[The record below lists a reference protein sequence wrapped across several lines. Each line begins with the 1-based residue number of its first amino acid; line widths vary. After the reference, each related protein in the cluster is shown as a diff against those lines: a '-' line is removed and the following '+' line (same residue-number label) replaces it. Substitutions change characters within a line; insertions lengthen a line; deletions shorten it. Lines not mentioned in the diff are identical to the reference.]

1 MCFARRSQG
10 GTNSRTDLSANRFGI
25 PWFRAGRRMKDK
37 SDVYSVIKDGNYLTY
52 EKY

>member
-1 MCFARRSQG
+1 MCFARRSSSAG
-10 GTNSRTDLSANRFGI
+10 RTDLSANRFGI